1 MTGRGTSAGM
11 VPVQRAEMITRDLDV
26 IAELINQQYVEHQAR
41 FRCADPA
48 RVDAGVRSA
57 TAGRWRLL
65 FFTAGALTI
74 TPGSARRT
82 ISWRWSHW
90 PEPAP

>member
-1 MTGRGTSAGM
+1 MPGGGTSAAM
-11 VPVQRAEMITRDLDV
+11 VPVQHNEMITRDLDV

-57 TAGRWRLL
+57 TARDGWRLL
-65 FFTAGALTI
+65 L
-74 TPGSARRT
+74 R
-82 ISWRWSHW
+82 
-90 PEPAP
+90 